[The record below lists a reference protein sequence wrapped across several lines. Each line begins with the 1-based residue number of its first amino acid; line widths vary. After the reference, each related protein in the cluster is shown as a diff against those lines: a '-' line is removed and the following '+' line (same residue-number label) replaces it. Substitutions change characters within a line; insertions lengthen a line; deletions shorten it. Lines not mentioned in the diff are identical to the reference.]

1 VSHTDTPQG
10 GWGAFY
16 ARGADLSGFF
26 SSLHYHE
33 PLIRELLSGPH
44 ATTLEAG
51 SGPGV
56 MSAFLA
62 MAGVQA
68 IAVDNDPEVL
78 EVARESASRWPVQP
92 EFVEGDIFH
101 LDQLGREVDVVFSQG
116 VLEHFGDEEVREIVR
131 QSLAIAPRLVFSVPS
146 KFYGVQ
152 DFGNERLMEA
162 SDWNRILSGLGRVRT
177 VPYFMAR
184 RRTTRGLLKPLMV
197 LGVVERAGV

>member
-1 VSHTDTPQG
+1 VSNPVSTPDG

-16 ARGADLSGFF
+16 AAGADLSGFF

-33 PLIRELLSGPH
+33 PLIRELLAGPH
-44 ATTLEAG
+44 ATALEAG

-62 MAGVQA
+62 MAGVRA

-78 EVARESASRWPVQP
+78 KVARESAARWPVQP
-92 EFVEGDIFH
+92 EFVEADIFH
-101 LDQLGREVDVVFSQG
+101 LDQLDRTVDVVFSQG
-116 VLEHFGDEEVREIVR
+116 VLEHFGDDEIHEIVR

-152 DFGNERLMEA
+152 DFGNERLMLA
-162 SDWNRILSGLGRVRT
+162 SDWERILSGLGRVT
-177 VPYFMAR
+177 TKPYFNAR
-184 RRTTRGLLKPLMV
+184 RRTTRGLSRPLMV
-197 LGVVERAGV
+197 LGIVERG